1 MKDQALSPPSATRE
15 WANRILIVSLAGI
28 ACLTLFPFRFDS
40 AFRKAAGGTPFFL
53 GASPKHVEFWGW
65 FLNCLLFIPYGFG
78 LSAQL
83 RKRGTNWAVRLC
95 VALAAGAFT
104 SYLVEFLQFYIPSRN
119 SGWDD
124 IPPNTAGAVAGSLL
138 FLLLG
143 EYICTRLTSLESEL
157 EAWLSLRRA
166 LIVIAAYLGIWFVIS
181 IPLQR
186 MTRLGNWDPSLPL
199 VVGNDGTARHA
210 WRGQIYRLQIWDRAF
225 RKELALKLT
234 AGEVRPAQDVGLL
247 ASYQFTGLPPFQDRQ
262 KTLPALAWI
271 SSTPPPWDA
280 KSLDLDGSSWLR
292 SVEPVASLSAKLMET
307 NQFAVRVVCAPAGV
321 ADLDQRIVSISS
333 PSGPPNLTLRREG
346 SNLVF
351 WFRTPLSARREQLT
365 WMVRGVFAPGKVRD
379 LLVSYDGSDASL
391 YVNGEKIPGG
401 LHLSPGAGLVHL
413 FTRLRANELDTL
425 LVLYDSLIFFP
436 AGVLL
441 GLMARGWT
449 TLGYLRKLLL
459 TMVFLLPSLLFEL
472 LLVEVSGREVSIW
485 QAGLCLVETFLGAW
499 LMNADR
505 HLGRGL
511 RIPWSAWIK
520 KRSDA
525 RNGEPDEVAVP

>member
-1 MKDQALSPPSATRE
+1 MKDQPPFPPRASRE
-15 WANRILIVSLAGI
+15 WANRILIASLAGI
-28 ACLTLFPFRFDS
+28 ACLTLFPFRFES
-40 AFRKAAGGTPFFL
+40 GFRRAAGGSPFFL
-53 GASPKHVEFWGW
+53 GASPKHLEFWGW

-83 RKRGTNWAVRLC
+83 RKRGVRWPALLC
-95 VALAAGAFT
+95 VALGAGAVT
-104 SYLVEFLQFYIPSRN
+104 SYLVELLQFYIPSRN

-124 IPPNTAGAVAGSLL
+124 VPPNTAGAVAGCLL

-143 EYICTRLTSLESEL
+143 GYICERLTTRERKL

-166 LIVIAAYLGIWFVIS
+166 LIVIAAYLGIWFAIS

-186 MTRLGNWDPSLPL
+186 MTRLGNWDPNLPL
-199 VVGNDGTARHA
+199 LVGNDGTARHA
-210 WRGQIYRLQIWDRAF
+210 WRGQIYRLQIWNRAF

-234 AGEVRPAQDVGLL
+234 AGEVSPEQEAGLL
-247 ASYQFTGLPPFQDRQ
+247 ASYRFTGLPPFPDRQ

-292 SVEPVASLSAKLMET
+292 SAEPVANLSAELKKT

-321 ADLDQRIVSISS
+321 ADLDQRMISISS
-333 PSGPPNLTLRREG
+333 TAGPPNLTLRRDG

-351 WFRTPLSARREQLT
+351 WFRTPLSVPREQLT
-365 WMVRGVFAPGKVRD
+365 WIVRGVFAPGKVRD
-379 LLVSYDGSDASL
+379 LLVSYDGSDAAL
-391 YVNGEKIPGG
+391 YVDGVKIPGG
-401 LHLSPGAGLVHL
+401 LHLSPGAGLAHL
-413 FTRLRANELDTL
+413 FTRLRANELDAF

-436 AGVLL
+436 LGLLL
-441 GLMARGWT
+441 GMMARGWE

-459 TMVFLLPSLLFEL
+459 TLVFLLPSALFEF
-472 LLVEVSGREVSIW
+472 LLVGVSGREVSTW
-485 QAGLCLVETFLGAW
+485 QAGLCLLLTFLGAW

-505 HLGRGL
+505 QLGRRL
-511 RIPWSAWIK
+511 RNPWSVWI
-520 KRSDA
+520 KRSDV